1 MQIAKKDLRAPENR
15 EHFSHRWEI
24 SSEELSSWVLR
35 IGNLSEKN
43 QKLMPSIIRNW
54 DLSSLWNFCLWF
66 VCYDDGCVSDEVNSE
81 YVIISIEIHCK
92 MMPIRNLHTFRELV
106 MEWKFW
112 QCHNLKWNWERR
124 GHEYSDWSFAEV
136 LEEKITT
143 HLLLCKRY
151 DSTQ

>member
-43 QKLMPSIIRNW
+43 LKLLPSIIRNW

-92 MMPIRNLHTFRELV
+92 ILPIRNLHTFRELAIWNGSFDSATIWSEIEKDV
-106 MEWKFW
+106 DMNIQTDLLRKF
-112 QCHNLKWNWERR
+112 LK
-124 GHEYSDWSFAEV
+124 
-136 LEEKITT
+136 K
-143 HLLLCKRY
+143 K
-151 DSTQ
+151 